1 MMLFLFILL
10 MLECLSSAVLLF
22 QLEQQV
28 IMHSILGG
36 LHILACLGLL
46 VAVFARFNS
55 PLLIA
60 LIGTLAFLTLFVS
73 VSTRVVDYIDASS
86 FLIVC
91 TCAFIAATH
100 VEL

>member
-1 MMLFLFILL
+1 MLFLLILL
-10 MLECLSSAVLLF
+10 MIECLSSAVLLF

-36 LHILACLGLL
+36 FHILECLGLL
-46 VAVFARFNS
+46 VVEFARVHS

-73 VSTRVVDYIDASS
+73 VSTRVLDYIDASS

-91 TCAFIAATH
+91 TCALLAATH